1 MTHKTYCAIS
11 HGPRGKSRK
20 SPASVFEPSP
30 GFDLQCQLQ
39 FVCARTRAR
48 ACATVVSR
56 RHVTLMCNEAL
67 IQRAGKNT
75 NG

>member
-1 MTHKTYCAIS
+1 MTHKTYCVIS
-11 HGPRGKSRK
+11 HGSRGKSRK

-30 GFDLQCQLQ
+30 AFDLQCQLQ
-39 FVCARTRAR
+39 LVCVYVCVRV
-48 ACATVVSR
+48 TVVSR
-56 RHVTLMCNEAL
+56 CHVTAVCNEAL